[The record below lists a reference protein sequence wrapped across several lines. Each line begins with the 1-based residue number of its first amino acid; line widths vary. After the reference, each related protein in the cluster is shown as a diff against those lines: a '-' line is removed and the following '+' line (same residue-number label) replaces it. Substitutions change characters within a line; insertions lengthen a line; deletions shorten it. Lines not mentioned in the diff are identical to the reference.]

1 MIRAFLVL
9 MLAISIVPSK
19 AAAQAGEASVVE
31 EIVITAR
38 RADAPIWEITVG
50 DGSLILVGAISG
62 VPRDLPWRPEALE
75 AATRRSDRI
84 LFPQIGQASPAD
96 VMRLIWRSRTITRLP
111 DGTTTADYLPPEVQE
126 RLEVVIEGDSDRW
139 RRESLVMLGLNL
151 ITDKTGHQRRRT
163 RGAVEVI
170 EDAARQADVP
180 VRRVGVLRGDAL
192 VENLITQ
199 PPETY
204 LACIEAAVSAA
215 EAGPEGAARR
225 IEAWRGRRVP
235 DVLAEPL
242 DEALNLCWPS
252 GDPDVAPLLRA
263 QWAEAIE
270 AALDEPG
277 VTLAVAQL
285 RLLAEPGGVL
295 DMLEARGF
303 DIVGPRWR
311 AE

>member
-1 MIRAFLVL
+1 MMRAFLVL
-9 MLAISIVPSK
+9 MLAISVVPSR

-62 VPRDLPWRPEALE
+62 VPRDLSWRPEALE
-75 AATRRSDRI
+75 AATQRADRV
-84 LFPQIGQASPAD
+84 LFPQVGRASPAD
-96 VMRLIWRSRTITRLP
+96 LVRLIWRSRTIVRLP
-111 DGTTTADYLPPEVQE
+111 DETTTADYLPPELQE
-126 RLEVVIEGDSDRW
+126 RLEMVMEGDSDRW
-139 RRESLVMLGLNL
+139 RRESLVVLGLNL
-151 ITDKTGHQRRRT
+151 ITDKAGHQRRRT
-163 RGAVEVI
+163 RGAVDVI
-170 EDAARQADVP
+170 EDAARQAEVP
-180 VRRVGVLRGDAL
+180 VRRVGVVRGDAL
-192 VENLITQ
+192 VENLISQ
-199 PPETY
+199 PPQAY
-204 LACIEAAVSAA
+204 LACVDAAVSAA
-215 EAGPEGAARR
+215 EAGPEGTARR
-225 IEAWRGRRVP
+225 IEAWRARRVP
-235 DVLAEPL
+235 EVLAEPL
-242 DEALNLCWPS
+242 DDALNLCWPS
-252 GDPDVAPLLRA
+252 GDPDVAPLLRT

>member
-126 RLEVVIEGDSDRW
+126 RLEVVMEGDSDRW

-180 VRRVGVLRGDAL
+180 VRRVGS
-192 VENLITQ
+192 
-199 PPETY
+199 
-204 LACIEAAVSAA
+204 CAAT
-215 EAGPEGAARR
+215 PWWR
-225 IEAWRGRRVP
+225 I
-235 DVLAEPL
+235 
-242 DEALNLCWPS
+242 
-252 GDPDVAPLLRA
+252 
-263 QWAEAIE
+263 
-270 AALDEPG
+270 
-277 VTLAVAQL
+277 
-285 RLLAEPGGVL
+285 
-295 DMLEARGF
+295 
-303 DIVGPRWR
+303 
-311 AE
+311 

>member
-38 RADAPIWEITVG
+38 RADAPVWEITVG

-111 DGTTTADYLPPEVQE
+111 DGTTTADYLPPDVQQ
-126 RLEVVIEGDSDRW
+126 RLEVVMEGDNDRW

>member
-9 MLAISIVPSK
+9 MLAISVVPSQ
-19 AAAQAGEASVVE
+19 AAAQPGEASVVE

-62 VPRDLPWRPEALE
+62 VSRDLPWRPEALE

-111 DGTTTADYLPPEVQE
+111 DGTTTADYLPPEVQQ
-126 RLEVVIEGDSDRW
+126 RLEVVMEGDNDRW

-199 PPETY
+199 PPEAY
-204 LACIEAAVSAA
+204 LGCVEAAVSAA

-225 IEAWRGRRVP
+225 IEAWRARRVP

-270 AALDEPG
+270 AALDESG

-295 DMLEARGF
+295 DVLEARGF

>member
-126 RLEVVIEGDSDRW
+126 RLEVVMEGDSDRW

-170 EDAARQADVP
+170 EDAARQADVTE
-180 VRRVGVLRGDAL
+180 RRVGVLRGDAL
-192 VENLITQ
+192 VEKLITQ

>member
-1 MIRAFLVL
+1 

-126 RLEVVIEGDSDRW
+126 RLEVVMEGDSDRW

>member
-1 MIRAFLVL
+1 MIRTFLVL
-9 MLAISIVPSK
+9 MLAIAVVPSQ
-19 AAAQAGEASVVE
+19 AASQTVEASVVE
-31 EIVITAR
+31 EIVVTAR
-38 RADAPIWEITVG
+38 RADAPIWEITIG

-62 VPRDLPWRPEALE
+62 VPRDLAWRPEALE
-75 AATRRSDRI
+75 DATRRSDRI
-84 LFPQIGQASPAD
+84 LFPQIGRASLAD
-96 VMRLIWRSRTITRLP
+96 LGRVIWRSRTITRLP
-111 DGTTTADYLPPEVQE
+111 DGATTADYLPPDLQE
-126 RLEVVIEGDSDRW
+126 RLEVVMEGDNERW
-139 RRESLVMLGLNL
+139 RSQSLMMLGLTL
-151 ITDKTGHQRRRT
+151 ITDKAGHQNRRT
-163 RGAVEVI
+163 RGAVDVI
-170 EDAARQADVP
+170 EAAARQADVP
-180 VRRVGVLRGDAL
+180 VRRVGVLRGDAMI
-192 VENLITQ
+192 ENLVTR

-204 LACIEAAVSAA
+204 LPCIEAAVPAA
-215 EAGPEGAARR
+215 EVGPEGAARR
-225 IEAWRGRRVP
+225 IEAWRARRVP

-295 DMLEARGF
+295 DVLEARGF
-303 DIVGPRWR
+303 DIIGPRWR